1 VRARADYRR
10 LERGLTDRL
19 RALPQYAP
27 IAARALDAE
36 RLLAEGRYDDS
47 RGPGAGTE
55 FTQAKAQ
62 LETLLVLQES
72 TEERRQRLT
81 QDETTVATQETRITA
96 LEQERVEA
104 QTRLEKFQSLLTR
117 AESERSSLEAAK
129 QALADEVSALQ
140 GRLEQAK
147 TDLQTAAT
155 EKKDLSRTGDQL
167 RQDLTQKQARIQEL
181 EARIQKTDAELAAAR
196 TSESKAVERS
206 RQVDLEL
213 AAARQ
218 EIGTLR
224 TQLTAA
230 GSEPRSGGAS
240 AAAAAGGTAAAEAGA
255 TDLAQP
261 ARGRSH
267 VNSIGMRLLGVDAGT
282 FEMGSP
288 SNESGRDSDE
298 QRHSVRLT
306 QAFWMAETEVTQ
318 GQWLAVM
325 QAEPRGGFHSANKGA
340 EVAANTLSWTEAM
353 DFCRRLTEQEQR
365 AGRLPQGFAY
375 TLPTEAQWE
384 YACRAGTRTPFS
396 FGGDERQLGQYA
408 VYSGSRDGLY
418 AHRVKSRKP
427 NPWGF
432 YDMHGNVWEW
442 CLDSWGGGDDTYRDG
457 ITDPLAQGG
466 PQRVGRGGSWNNS
479 PAGCRSA
486 DRNASDPSGACANL
500 GFRPVLAPR
509 SGGRPSSARRQLDE
523 GKGSGR

>member
-1 VRARADYRR
+1 MPSQILVA
-10 LERGLTDRL
+10 
-19 RALPQYAP
+19 ALVVA
-27 IAARALDAE
+27 IASGIYYL
-36 RLLAEGRYDDS
+36 
-47 RGPGAGTE
+47 
-55 FTQAKAQ
+55 
-62 LETLLVLQES
+62 
-72 TEERRQRLT
+72 
-81 QDETTVATQETRITA
+81 ITA
-96 LEQERVEA
+96 RKSELKAVARSKQ
-104 QTRLEKFQSLLTR
+104 LD
-117 AESERSSLEAAK
+117 SER
-129 QALADEVSALQ
+129 
-140 GRLEQAK
+140 
-147 TDLQTAAT
+147 
-155 EKKDLSRTGDQL
+155 
-167 RQDLTQKQARIQEL
+167 
-181 EARIQKTDAELAAAR
+181 AAAR
-196 TSESKAVERS
+196 P
-206 RQVDLEL
+206 
-213 AAARQ
+213 
-218 EIGTLR
+218 EIDPLR
-224 TQLTAA
+224 TQPTAA
-230 GSEPRSGGAS
+230 GSEPGSGGAS
-240 AAAAAGGTAAAEAGA
+240 SPPAAGGTVLADVGA
-255 TDLAQP
+255 SGLSHP